1 MPSAFWI
8 ISAVLSMAVL
18 RAQNAEA
25 LLTQGIDQFQKGE
38 YAAAHENLKKA
49 VDLSPA
55 DARVITYL
63 AIVQATLGDCAHTV
77 NELAMQSKRNPD
89 PKIRRLAGLASAQC
103 FLARNDFAEIFP
115 ILTELL
121 NKDPN
126 DPDVLYLA
134 AKVYNKAWNVTL
146 YEIFQRVPSSY
157 RVNQLSAE
165 VFENQGKPAEAIAEY
180 RKAIAKNP
188 KALGLHSRLGRD
200 LLLQSHSTDTLE
212 EARKEFEAELVMNPN
227 DAAAEYQLGQVL
239 VNQQKAADARP
250 HLEKALGLAPNFPDA
265 LVALAKLH
273 YEAKKFD
280 DAIKLLEHAVQLAPA
295 MEAAHATLMA
305 AYRDAGRNKEA
316 MREKEQLDRLQ
327 KSQDGEFSDF
337 RKKVEDKTNKQ

>member
-8 ISAVLSMAVL
+8 ISAVLSIAVL
-18 RAQNAEA
+18 RGQNAEA

-38 YAAAHENLKKA
+38 YAAAHEALKKA

-55 DARVITYL
+55 DARAITYL

-103 FLARNDFAEIFP
+103 FLGRNDFAEIFP

-146 YEIFQRVPSSY
+146 YEMFQRVPSSY

-165 VFENQGKPAEAIAEY
+165 VFESQGKTAEAIAEY

-200 LLLQSHSTDTLE
+200 LLLQSHSTGTLE
-212 EARKEFEAELVMNPN
+212 QARKEFAAELAMNPN
-227 DAAAEYQLGQVL
+227 DASAEYQLG
-239 VNQQKAADARP
+239 P
-250 HLEKALGLAPNFPDA
+250 G
-265 LVALAKLH
+265 
-273 YEAKKFD
+273 
-280 DAIKLLEHAVQLAPA
+280 
-295 MEAAHATLMA
+295 
-305 AYRDAGRNKEA
+305 AGEPTEGRRCTTA
-316 MREKEQLDRLQ
+316 SRESSGTRSELPRRASRTCQASLR
-327 KSQDGEFSDF
+327 G
-337 RKKVEDKTNKQ
+337 